1 MVIHLKITS
10 NYWACNEN
18 EFLFEFYQKQNGYEI
33 VTEHWYVDETNGVDC
48 NLKMTRMNFENIL

>member
-33 VTEHWYVDETNGVDC
+33 VTEHWYVSENSGVDDYV
-48 NLKMTRMNFENIL
+48 KEARKTVENSL

>member
-33 VTEHWYVDETNGVDC
+33 VTEHWYVDETNGVDY
-48 NLKMTRMNFENIL
+48 NLKMARMNFENIL